1 MAQEDFNSREKTGD
15 EKMRRAA
22 IYVICTLVII
32 LTVLLDIYFISEIF
46 A

>member
-1 MAQEDFNSREKTGD
+1 MAQEDFNIREKTGD

-22 IYVICTLVII
+22 IYVICALVII